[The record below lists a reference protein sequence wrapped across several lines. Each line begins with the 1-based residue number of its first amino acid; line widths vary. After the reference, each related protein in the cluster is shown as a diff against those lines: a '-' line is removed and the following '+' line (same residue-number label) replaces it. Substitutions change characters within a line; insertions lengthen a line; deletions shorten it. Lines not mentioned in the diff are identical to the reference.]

1 MTHLKHSAKRRQK
14 HFKINCRN
22 NLTHLGHRKETKKRV
37 KGGEFTQKELKKKT
51 VSELSRKD
59 VKYLKGIQAYHIPT
73 EVTVA

>member
-22 NLTHLGHRKETKKRV
+22 NLTHLGHRKETKKREKRRRIYP
-37 KGGEFTQKELKKKT
+37 KGIKKKT